1 MELAARCQLT
11 LIVAAMPL
19 AAQLNAP
26 VSVITSVRHWS
37 LDAATRVA
45 IEVSEET
52 KFRVEALQNP
62 DRLYIDVDNAEC
74 RINGKRFAVF
84 PVEDHLVRQLR
95 LAQSQPS
102 VVRVVLDLA
111 APVDYEISHLTA
123 PHRLM
128 IEVRAKRTNKPL
140 ASASPAAPPVS
151 PPTSEAVSKPGGVT
165 AAAGA
170 ARTSP
175 VRTSAPEAPP
185 RTEPPAPLPAKRNRD
200 GSRSLTRTLGLK
212 LGRIVIDP
220 GHGGTDH
227 GTTGVTGLREK
238 DLVLDVAQRL
248 GSLLEQK
255 LSAQVIYTRTD
266 DSYIALEERTAIA
279 NREKADLFLSIHANS
294 SPASQAYG
302 TETYYL
308 RFTTSKAELETA
320 ARENASTSKSLYELQ
335 DLVKRITLQ
344 DKMEESREFAGRVQ
358 SSLYGVWSRSGNP
371 ARNRGLKK
379 APFVVLIGATMP
391 SVLTEIGFL
400 SNPREEGQL
409 KKAEYRQKIAE
420 ALYRGIAQYVE
431 SLSHPALA
439 SAAQED

>member
-11 LIVAAMPL
+11 LIVAALPL
-19 AAQLNAP
+19 AAQVNAP

-45 IEVSEET
+45 IEISEEA
-52 KFRVEALQNP
+52 KYRVEALQNP

-74 RINGKRFAVF
+74 RINGKRFAAF

-95 LAQSQPS
+95 LAQSQPR
-102 VVRVVLDLA
+102 VVRIVLDLA

-128 IEVRAKRTNKPL
+128 IEVRAKRANTSL
-140 ASASPAAPPVS
+140 AGATQTAPPSTKAPAAE
-151 PPTSEAVSKPGGVT
+151 TAAGKPGVT
-165 AAAGA
+165 PAAK
-170 ARTSP
+170 TSP
-175 VRTSAPEAPP
+175 VRPSATEAPA
-185 RTEPPAPLPAKRNRD
+185 RTETPAPLPAKRNLD

-255 LSAQVIYTRTD
+255 LGAQVVYTRTG

-294 SPASQAYG
+294 SPARQAYG

-335 DLVKRITLQ
+335 DLVKKITLQ
-344 DKMEESREFAGRVQ
+344 DKMEESREFAERVQ

-409 KKAEYRQKIAE
+409 KKPEYRQKIAE

-431 SLSHPALA
+431 SLSHAALA
-439 SAAQED
+439 SAARED